1 MKLIRES
8 IENVK
13 YLTETTEDGGKKL
26 YIEGTFLVG
35 EQVNKNNRMYK
46 MDTLRKEVKRYTE
59 EFINTNRALGEL
71 GHPDTPSI
79 NLERVS
85 HKIVSLSEDG
95 NSFYGKALILGTP
108 YGQIVENFINN
119 DIQVGVSSR
128 ALGSLVQTKEGYN
141 LVQDDLKLATAADI
155 VADPSA
161 PGAFV
166 QGIMENKEF
175 WFDQAKGTW
184 IEKPVEKLY
193 EDVRKFSKKQIE
205 ETALKLFEWYMNGIT
220 KRK

>member
-8 IENVK
+8 VENVK
-13 YLTETTEDGGKKL
+13 YLTEKMEDGRKKL

-35 EQVNKNNRMYK
+35 DTVNKNNRMYK
-46 MDTLRKEVKRYTE
+46 MDTLRNEVKRYTD

-85 HKIVSLSEDG
+85 HKIVSLEEDG
-95 NSFYGKALILGTP
+95 NTYYGKALILETP
-108 YGQIVENFINN
+108 YGQIVKNFIDN

-166 QGIMENKEF
+166 NGIMENKEWMF
-175 WFDQAKGTW
+175 VEGHF
-184 IEKPVEKLY
+184 VEK
-193 EDVRKFSKKQIE
+193 DFDIAKKTIQTVSRGQIE
-205 ETALKLFEWYMNGIT
+205 ATALKLFENYL
-220 KRK
+220 RKL

>member
-1 MKLIRES
+1 MKLIRETV
-8 IENVK
+8 EQVK
-13 YLTETTEDGGKKL
+13 YLTEKTEDGKRKL
-26 YIEGTFLVG
+26 YIEGIFLVG
-35 EQVNKNNRMYK
+35 DAVNKNNRMYK
-46 MDTLRKEVKRYTE
+46 MDTLRNEVARYTE

-95 NSFYGKALILGTP
+95 NTFYGKALILGTP

-161 PGAFV
+161 PDAFV
-166 QGIMENKEF
+166 QGIMEGKE
-175 WFDQAKGTW
+175 WVWDGG
-184 IEKPVEKLY
+184 ILREKLANQT
-193 EDVRKFSKKQIE
+193 RRRIE
-205 ETALKLFEWYMNGIT
+205 EASRRRELEEKKLHLFNDFLNSL
-220 KRK
+220 

>member
-1 MKLIRES
+1 MKLITEV
-8 IENVK
+8 IDDVK
-13 YLTETTEDGGKKL
+13 YLTEKTEDGKKKL
-26 YIEGTFLVG
+26 FIEGTFLVG
-35 EQVNKNNRMYK
+35 DAVNKNNRMYK
-46 MDTLRKEVKRYTE
+46 MDTLRNEVARYTE

-85 HKIVSLSEDG
+85 HKIVSLKEDG
-95 NSFYGKALILGTP
+95 NTFYGKALILGTP

-128 ALGSLVQTKEGYN
+128 ALGSLVQTREGYN

-166 QGIMENKEF
+166 NGIMENKEWMF
-175 WFDQAKGTW
+175 VEGTF
-184 IEKPVEKLY
+184 VEK
-193 EDVRKFSKKQIE
+193 DFDHAKKTIRRATKSQLE
-205 ETALKLFEWYMNGIT
+205 ETALKLFENYL
-220 KRK
+220 RKL